1 MHARSLADL
10 PANSSGMVL
19 RFNLSDEDS
28 IRIRTLGICPGM
40 TVEVVQNGDPL
51 ILASAG
57 TRIGISRRIA
67 AHVMIEDEPVAA
79 GAAL

>member
-10 PANSSGMVL
+10 PANSTGTVL
-19 RFNLSDEDS
+19 RFNLSDDDS

-40 TVEVVQNGDPL
+40 LVEVVQNGDPL
-51 ILASAG
+51 ILSSAG

-67 AHVMIEDEPVAA
+67 KDVLIEEEPQAAVVAS
-79 GAAL
+79 